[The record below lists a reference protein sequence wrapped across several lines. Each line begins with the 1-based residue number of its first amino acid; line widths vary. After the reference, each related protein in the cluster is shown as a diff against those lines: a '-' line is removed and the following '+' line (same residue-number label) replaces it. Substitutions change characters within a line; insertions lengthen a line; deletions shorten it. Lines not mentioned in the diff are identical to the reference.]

1 MKPQADF
8 TRFAA
13 AIRRTNQKVSKADVP
28 SSLDL
33 LAQKILRTAARGA
46 PVLTGA
52 LRASGRVK
60 RTNQYQ
66 RIVQFGGS
74 GTGVDY
80 ATFVEFGTFR
90 QRPKPFLRPAVM
102 AAKKDMAKIFRV
114 KMGMSFERLAQQF
127 PPKGRN

>member
-1 MKPQADF
+1 MKSTDF
-8 TRFAA
+8 TRFKVAL
-13 AIRRTNQKVSKADVP
+13 RRTNTRVQKADVP
-28 SSLDL
+28 SELDI
-33 LAQKILRTAARGA
+33 LAQKILRTAVKMS

-66 RIVQFGGS
+66 RVIQFGGS

-90 QRPKPFLRPAVM
+90 TRPQPFLRPALLKH
-102 AAKKDMAKIFRV
+102 KKDMRKGFKVKIDRA
-114 KMGMSFERLAQQF
+114 FENLSKQF
-127 PPKGRN
+127 PAKK